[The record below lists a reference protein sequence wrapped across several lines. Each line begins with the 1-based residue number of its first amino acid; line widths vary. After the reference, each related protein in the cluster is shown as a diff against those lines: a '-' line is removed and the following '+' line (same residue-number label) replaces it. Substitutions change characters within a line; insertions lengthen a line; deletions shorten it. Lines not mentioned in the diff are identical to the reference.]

1 MTRTA
6 RIVGTSQHE
15 IQKQTESGL
24 EEKKQKEGLLSPRW
38 GRERER
44 WYKRRWKKVAEGTLR
59 PWQGQMHEERGN
71 HKEG

>member
-6 RIVGTSQHE
+6 RIVGTSRHE
-15 IQKQTESGL
+15 IQKQTEYGL

-44 WYKRRWKKVAEGTLR
+44 WFKRRCKKVADPQTTAR
-59 PWQGQMHEERGN
+59 PDA
-71 HKEG
+71 